1 VLQLLVAGAAPA
13 ILTTGLLIFWTG
25 YIARRRGLPSNSQRA
40 TFGQLRRSLLVASP
54 ALLTPVVLIAGM
66 LGGYFT
72 PTEAA
77 AITVAYILVVNAVV
91 YRVLNLRYMWN
102 AAIETA
108 RTTGSIVL
116 ILAAAAVFSFV
127 LSVEGID
134 SVFAGFIFSLS
145 KDPLIVLL
153 LVNILLLF
161 IGLFLDPLAA
171 LVMMTPI
178 VFPVLFEI
186 GVDPVQ
192 IGIIMVF
199 NLMLGLLTPPLGLSV
214 YLSADIA
221 DVPVGRVFRET
232 RSYYLIMLL
241 ALLIITFVPVV
252 SLGVVDIF
260 LR

>member
-1 VLQLLVAGAAPA
+1 
-13 ILTTGLLIFWTG
+13 
-25 YIARRRGLPSNSQRA
+25 
-40 TFGQLRRSLLVASP
+40 
-54 ALLTPVVLIAGM
+54 
-66 LGGYFT
+66 
-72 PTEAA
+72 
-77 AITVAYILVVNAVV
+77 
-91 YRVLNLRYMWN
+91 
-102 AAIETA
+102 
-108 RTTGSIVL
+108 
-116 ILAAAAVFSFV
+116 
-127 LSVEGID
+127 
-134 SVFAGFIFSLS
+134 
-145 KDPLIVLL
+145 
-153 LVNILLLF
+153 
-161 IGLFLDPLAA
+161 
-171 LVMMTPI
+171 
-178 VFPVLFEI
+178 VLFEI